1 MMGYG
6 FDVLRREGHQS
17 SGQVGQRARDG
28 QFIANVIDVAVGRIE
43 PGQTD
48 ADRLLIAPAQ
58 PRLRPGVAFVF
69 VDRNIHRQV
78 LADVV

>member
-1 MMGYG
+1 MQGCHRLIGDG
-6 FDVLRREGHQS
+6 FDVVRRDGHQS

-28 QFIANVIDVAVGRIE
+28 QFVADVIDVAVGRIE

-58 PRLRPGVAFVF
+58 SRLRPGLAFVF
-69 VDRNIHRQV
+69 VD
-78 LADVV
+78 